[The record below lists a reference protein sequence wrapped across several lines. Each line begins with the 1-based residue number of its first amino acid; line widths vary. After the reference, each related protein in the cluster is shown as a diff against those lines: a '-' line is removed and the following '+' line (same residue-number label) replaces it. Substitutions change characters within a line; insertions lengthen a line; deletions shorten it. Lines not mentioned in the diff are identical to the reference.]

1 MRGQDLM
8 HGTNL
13 VTLDMIDRRLVVDT
27 LALLLEDGV
36 RLRNST
42 QQGAGVGMQG
52 MSVQLSGHRLH

>member
-1 MRGQDLM
+1 M

-52 MSVQLSGHRLH
+52 MAVQLSGHRLH